1 MAELQFERSGF
12 DSGRLGRRLLLCI
25 GLSIVLHALLVIGM
39 KYQPLTVNF
48 EVPKALF
55 AFDATLRQTL
65 RQVEDIVTPA
75 QRLNENAR
83 SSGKEHAQPRRP
95 ADAQPDAFV
104 PANKPLPAD
113 NAVPRGSEQPAA
125 RIDFDEARRIAREFG
140 HRDVDPRFDADAGAA
155 IALETETPAQQALAK
170 AARPDCRTEYA
181 GGGHVL
187 QGLLALPLLIR
198 DTVTNT
204 GCKW

>member
-1 MAELQFERSGF
+1 MAELQFERSVF

-25 GLSIVLHALLVIGM
+25 GLSMLLHVLLVVAM
-39 KYQPLTVNF
+39 KYQPLTVSF
-48 EVPKALF
+48 EAPKALF
-55 AFDATLRQTL
+55 AFDATLRYTL
-65 RQVEDIVTPA
+65 QQVEKFVAPRRPN
-75 QRLNENAR
+75 QNAK
-83 SSGKEHAQPRRP
+83 SPGKEHVQSQQHAAPQS
-95 ADAQPDAFV
+95 DAIA

-113 NAVPRGSEQPAA
+113 NAVPRGDQPAA
-125 RIDFDEARRIAREFG
+125 RIDFDDARRIAREFG
-140 HRDVDPRFDADAGAA
+140 RKSVDPRFDADAGAA
-155 IALETETPAQQALAK
+155 SALEIETPAQKALAK